1 MELSEK
7 IGRNFYAMLSWA
19 NNEVIM
25 SDKFNDE
32 VKKEAFKM
40 VSKSYDELNDD
51 DKRYM
56 GLAGM
61 YALQKGQ
68 EILGELKYVSKE
80 HKE

>member
-19 NNEVIM
+19 NNEVIT
-25 SDKFNDE
+25 SGRFNDE

-40 VSKSYDELNDD
+40 VSKSYDELSED
-51 DKRYM
+51 DKRHM

-68 EILGELKYVSKE
+68 EILSELKYIDK
-80 HKE
+80 K